1 MKRIGWLRRLKF
13 ALLAVVAVAVV
24 GGVVMALWNALLPAL
39 FGWPAIG
46 FWQALGLL
54 LLSKIL
60 LGGFRGGRGG
70 PLHWRARMADRWAQ
84 MSDEERAQFSAGM
97 RHRCG
102 RRDRSEN
109 AVPGAAQ

>member
-1 MKRIGWLRRLKF
+1 MKKTWWLRGLKF
-13 ALLAVVAVAVV
+13 AVLAALALAAVGA
-24 GGVVMALWNALLPAL
+24 VVMALWNALLPAL
-39 FGWPAIG
+39 FGWPLIG

-70 PLHWRARMADRWAQ
+70 GMHWRARMADRWAQ
-84 MSDEERAQFSAGM
+84 MSDEDRARFREGM

-102 RRDRSEN
+102 R
-109 AVPGAAQ
+109 PGPAPTPSP